1 MYRWIAVFL
10 VLLVM
15 SAVGITTQAM
25 GEEILEEDQ
34 ENVIIP
40 GEQNTDLAASYI
52 HQELYRKKYSSLFR
66 IPRLIGNLLTGVDR
80 VIYDGLKQ
88 EIVSVAA
95 GERTSTAFIFP
106 VETLY
111 SVHSFTAEDLGVEA
125 LSTDGTLTQ
134 EAESAAKGMVKSYH
148 SSTII
153 SALQADCPYELY
165 WYNKAAGGGC
175 KVSSALQCVLSQDGQ
190 TVTVNGYIK
199 FSMAVAEEYATD
211 VYEVD
216 PSYGQSVRAAA
227 ENAWRIVEQYKTY
240 SNYDRLLAYKNA
252 ICDLVSYN
260 YDAAGG
266 DVPYGNPW
274 QLVWVFDGNEDTNV
288 VCEGYAKAFQ
298 YLNDLSSSSVT
309 VISPQGTI
317 NGGSHMWNIV
327 KMENGRN
334 YLVDVTNCDSGM
346 AGYPDKLFLVGYAS
360 GSVSDGYQTE
370 IGLTYAYRASTVF
383 PQEDL
388 TLSSWN
394 YLDAWPEVPICSFSA
409 TKGFTGYQLAVRLN
423 EDADE
428 IILQENGAAFACV
441 ERDALIPLEEAG
453 TQQFTIAAV
462 RDGLTS
468 DYGETFSL
476 EVMVPPSSALRIP
489 EGVLSIEEEA
499 FRGIQA
505 AAVVVPSSVRQICDY
520 AFADN
525 ESLALAETGSAAV
538 SATAFD
544 HCPHVVLC
552 IEDMKKGFQ
561 GETEFL
567 VLRNGTDDSTA
578 AAEESAD

>member
-567 VLRNGTDDSTA
+567 VIQNGTDGSA